1 MYNLINVYD
10 LAAALFKM
18 GKFKSVTGRNG
29 PGGYEFSFL
38 SEDGKV
44 IGTAHNRADG
54 SASFADFKSKEDSEK
69 FEAFVETI
77 KAKGWVVKTHSFGDL
92 PVDNIEMVLG
102 EIADALRIMKQYGG
116 KKRQEKIV
124 AIKGHDVYS
133 WKLADTAANRL
144 RITIPEGA
152 QLLFRDPIQ

>member
-1 MYNLINVYD
+1 MYDCMSIYD
-10 LAAALFKM
+10 LAATIFKM

-54 SASFADFKSKEDSEK
+54 SASFVDFKTKEDVEK
-69 FEAFVETI
+69 FEAFVEAV
-77 KAKGWVVKTHSFGDL
+77 KAKGWVVKTHGFGDL
-92 PVDNIEMVLG
+92 PVNNIEMVLG
-102 EIADALRIMKQYGG
+102 EIADALRTLKGYGG

-124 AIKGHDVYS
+124 AIKGHDIFS

-144 RITIPEGA
+144 RIQIPDGA
-152 QLLFRDPIQ
+152 RLLFTEPLS

>member
-1 MYNLINVYD
+1 MYDLMSVYD
-10 LAAALFKM
+10 LATPIFKM

-102 EIADALRIMKQYGG
+102 EIADALRTMKQYGG

-124 AIKGHDVYS
+124 AIKGHDI
-133 WKLADTAANRL
+133 LAWRLPDTTVNRNRVPL
-144 RITIPEGA
+144 PDGA
-152 QLLFRDPIQ
+152 RFLFTEPLS